1 MIEAFDLSGRTAL
14 ITGAGSETGIGIAT
28 ARLLA
33 QMGAEVILTSTTD
46 RINDRATGLRAEGLS
61 ARGVVADLTDEQQV
75 ARLPEHVDV
84 LVNNAGMVSI
94 GTDFESGRLTEMTLD
109 TWRAGIQRN
118 LDTAF
123 LVSRHVLPAMTE
135 QRWGRVVNVTSVT
148 GPVMAM
154 RDEPAYATAKA
165 GMMGLTRSMALDFA
179 DSGITVNAVAP
190 GWIATG
196 SQTVDEAR
204 QALMTPAGR
213 AGEPDDVAA
222 AIAWF
227 CTPGAAYTTAQC
239 LVVDG
244 GNSIAEERA

>member
-46 RINDRATGLRAEGLS
+46 RINDRAAGLRAEGLS

-123 LVSRHVLPAMTE
+123 LVSRHVLPAI
-135 QRWGRVVNVTSVT
+135 RGR
-148 GPVMAM
+148 
-154 RDEPAYATAKA
+154 
-165 GMMGLTRSMALDFA
+165 
-179 DSGITVNAVAP
+179 
-190 GWIATG
+190 
-196 SQTVDEAR
+196 
-204 QALMTPAGR
+204 
-213 AGEPDDVAA
+213 
-222 AIAWF
+222 
-227 CTPGAAYTTAQC
+227 TT
-239 LVVDG
+239 
-244 GNSIAEERA
+244 

>member
-46 RINDRATGLRAEGLS
+46 RINDRAAGLRAEGLS

-154 RDEPAYATAKA
+154 AAVSSPAKQ
-165 GMMGLTRSMALDFA
+165 S
-179 DSGITVNAVAP
+179 
-190 GWIATG
+190 
-196 SQTVDEAR
+196 
-204 QALMTPAGR
+204 
-213 AGEPDDVAA
+213 
-222 AIAWF
+222 
-227 CTPGAAYTTAQC
+227 
-239 LVVDG
+239 
-244 GNSIAEERA
+244 

>member
-46 RINDRATGLRAEGLS
+46 RINDRAAGLRAEGLS

-165 GMMGLTRSMALDFA
+165 GMMGLTRSMALA
-179 DSGITVNAVAP
+179 S
-190 GWIATG
+190 
-196 SQTVDEAR
+196 
-204 QALMTPAGR
+204 
-213 AGEPDDVAA
+213 
-222 AIAWF
+222 
-227 CTPGAAYTTAQC
+227 
-239 LVVDG
+239 
-244 GNSIAEERA
+244 